1 MRHKLC
7 HLSVLFL
14 LSPLAL
20 GQAAPQTRTLVVN
33 GNSGDV
39 PVIQQNGRA
48 FVDLAALANIGNGSL
63 SFNASRIVLTIPPST
78 AGAGAAAA
86 PASESDDS
94 KLSRDFRTAANE
106 EIGLIR
112 EWAAPIANA
121 IQNGYQIQEAWVAR
135 NREQA
140 AGGLREAS
148 VAASTTA
155 DRNALDLLTNEF
167 NGVGQWVD
175 KMLAA
180 QKSMDTAKYS
190 MSPGTLRA
198 EPQAQKLITCWHF
211 LGSMLVSGSFQDDS
225 SCH

>member
-1 MRHKLC
+1 MRHTLYY
-7 HLSVLFL
+7 LSVLFL

-20 GQAAPQTRTLVVN
+20 GQAVPQTRTLVVN

-48 FVDLAALANIGNGSL
+48 FVDVAALANIANGSL
-63 SFNASRIVLTIPPST
+63 SFSANRITLTIPPST
-78 AGAGAAAA
+78 SGAAAA
-86 PASESDDS
+86 PASDTDDS
-94 KLSRDFRTAANE
+94 MLSRDFRKAANE
-106 EIGLIR
+106 EIAKIR

-121 IQNGYQIQEAWVAR
+121 IQNGYPIQEAWVAR

-140 AGGLREAS
+140 ASGLREAS

-155 DRNALDLLTNEF
+155 DRNALELLTNEF

-180 QKSMDTAKYS
+180 QKSMDTAKYT
-190 MSPGTLRA
+190 MSPGTMRD

-211 LGSMLVSGSFQDDS
+211 LGSILVGGTFQDDS

>member
-1 MRHKLC
+1 MRHKLLYLAVLPLFST
-7 HLSVLFL
+7 LSF
-14 LSPLAL
+14 A
-20 GQAAPQTRTLVVN
+20 QATPQTRTLVVN

-48 FVDLAALANIGNGSL
+48 FVDLAALANIANGSL
-63 SFNASRIVLTIPPST
+63 SFSANRIVLTIPPSSAGT
-78 AGAGAAAA
+78 ASA
-86 PASESDDS
+86 PASDNDDS
-94 KLSRDFRTAANE
+94 KLSRGFRTAANE

-112 EWAAPIANA
+112 EWAAPIANS
-121 IQNGYQIQEAWVAR
+121 IQNGYPIQEAWVAR

-140 AGGLREAS
+140 ASGLREAS

-155 DRNALDLLTNEF
+155 DRNALELLTNEF

-180 QKSMDTAKYS
+180 QKSMNTAKYT
-190 MSPGTLRA
+190 MSPGTMRD

-211 LGSMLVSGSFQDDS
+211 LGSMLVSGTFQDDS

>member
-1 MRHKLC
+1 MRHKLFSLAV
-7 HLSVLFL
+7 LSLFSA
-14 LSPLAL
+14 LSFA
-20 GQAAPQTRTLVVN
+20 QAAPQTRTLVVN
-33 GNSGDV
+33 GNSGDI

-48 FVDLAALANIGNGSL
+48 FVDLAALANIANGSL
-63 SFNASRIVLTIPPST
+63 SFTANRITLTIPPST
-78 AGAGAAAA
+78 AGAAAA

-94 KLSRDFRTAANE
+94 KLSRGFRTAANE

-140 AGGLREAS
+140 ASGLREAS

-180 QKSMDTAKYS
+180 QKSMDTAKYT
-190 MSPGTLRA
+190 MSPGTMRA
-198 EPQAQKLITCWHF
+198 EPQAQKLIACWHF
-211 LGSMLVSGSFQDDS
+211 LGSMLVSGTFQDDS
-225 SCH
+225 SCR